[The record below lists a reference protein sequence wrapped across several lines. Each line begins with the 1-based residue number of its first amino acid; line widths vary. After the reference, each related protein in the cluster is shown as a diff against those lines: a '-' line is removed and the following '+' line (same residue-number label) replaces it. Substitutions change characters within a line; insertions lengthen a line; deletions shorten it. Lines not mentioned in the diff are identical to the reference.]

1 MTHDPSCPNLTSQDW
16 VMLGAI
22 SQVLGNFKSCTDK
35 FSSCDPS
42 LDNVLPSLGIIHHR
56 ISLSTRG
63 LTVAWD
69 DALDACAAKLEK
81 YIVKALQNDWVCIA
95 VGQFSVLFTSQYG
108 SLHVELSNLITGLMV
123 CSRS

>member
-42 LDNVLPSLGIIHHR
+42 LDNVQPSLGIIHQR
-56 ISLSTRG
+56 ISLSKRG

-95 VGQFSVLFTSQYG
+95 VGQFSVLFTSQFG
-108 SLHVELSNLITGLMV
+108 SLHVELSNLIIGLMV